1 MSARVDHTSKRLGSA
16 DESMPLSVAGSSVW
30 DMARTVY
37 YTATSMD
44 GFIADADGSLDWLR
58 AVPHAEDDDSW
69 DEFIAGIGV
78 LVMGAT
84 TYADAYTD
92 NDLAA
97 RPEQWR
103 QWYGDRPTWVFTHR
117 DLPTV
122 AGAEVHFTRGEVR
135 AAHGEILAAADGRD
149 VWLVGGG
156 DLVGQYLDAGLLDE
170 VVLSVV
176 PAFLAGGT
184 PVLTR
189 RLTSER
195 LTVRDV
201 RQLGQRLR
209 ISLSVSG

>member
-1 MSARVDHTSKRLGSA
+1 
-16 DESMPLSVAGSSVW
+16 
-30 DMARTVY
+30 MARTRY
-37 YTATSMD
+37 YTATSAD

-58 AVPHAEDDDSW
+58 AVPHAEGDDSW

-92 NDLAA
+92 NDLAT
-97 RPEQWR
+97 RPETWQE
-103 QWYGDRPTWVFTHR
+103 WYGDRPTWVFTHR
-117 DLPTV
+117 DLPAV
-122 AGAEVHFTRGEVR
+122 AGAEVRFTAGDVR
-135 AAHGEILAAADGRD
+135 AAHRDIVAAADGRD

-184 PVLTR
+184 PVLPR

-195 LTVRDV
+195 LELREV
-201 RQLGQRLR
+201 RQLGQRAR
-209 ISLSVSG
+209 ITFGVTPAAR

>member
-1 MSARVDHTSKRLGSA
+1 
-16 DESMPLSVAGSSVW
+16 
-30 DMARTVY
+30 MARTRY
-37 YTATSMD
+37 YTATSAD

-69 DEFIAGIGV
+69 DEFISGIGV

-84 TYADAYTD
+84 TYADAFAD
-92 NDLAA
+92 EDLGSH
-97 RPEQWR
+97 PEKWQ

-122 AGAEVHFTRGEVR
+122 AGAEVRFTAGEVR
-135 AAHGEILAAADGRD
+135 AAHSDIVAAAEGRD

-184 PVLTR
+184 PVLPR
-189 RLTSER
+189 RITSER
-195 LTVRDV
+195 LELREV
-201 RQLGQRLR
+201 RQLGQRVRITLR
-209 ISLSVSG
+209 VTPAAL